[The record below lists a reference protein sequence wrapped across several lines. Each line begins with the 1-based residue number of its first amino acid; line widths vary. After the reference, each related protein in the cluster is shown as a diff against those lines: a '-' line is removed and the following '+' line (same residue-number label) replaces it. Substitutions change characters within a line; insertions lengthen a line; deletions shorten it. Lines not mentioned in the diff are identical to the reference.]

1 MEVNECQNN
10 IQFELVRHVMEA
22 ATVQTVAAD
31 VATVKVQLKSATV
44 EVLFDTWQIC
54 RRRGFPAVY
63 PNCENHI

>member
-10 IQFELVRHVMEA
+10 IQFELVRHVMEV

-44 EVLFDTWQIC
+44 EVLFDT
-54 RRRGFPAVY
+54 
-63 PNCENHI
+63 